1 MIYMRLNFFLKKYNL
16 YKSIIYKDFFYLLM
30 TTFFLKSC
38 TNEEEWDT
46 SLFITNNINYNDSLI
61 FNNNITIYNPYKDI
75 NFLLSN
81 VNKER
86 LKNHPKRVCLREIYI

>member
-1 MIYMRLNFFLKKYNL
+1 MRLNFFLKKYNL

-38 TNEEEWDT
+38 TND
-46 SLFITNNINYNDSLI
+46 NINYNDSLI
-61 FNNNITIYNPYKDI
+61 FNNNITIYNPNKDI